1 MKRGKSHEN
10 ADEDQSSGA
19 CTPPRPPPPE
29 HVEETERPLGREGNG
44 SAKVQLLRWYAGR
57 DPQTQ

>member
-1 MKRGKSHEN
+1 MN
-10 ADEDQSSGA
+10 AVEDQSIGDCA
-19 CTPPRPPPPE
+19 PPRPPPPE